1 MGIILTSLVLVN
13 KRKDGIVYNI
23 LDNKKICKTR
33 QGILFILFMALASNF
48 ANSMDNR
55 NTLVERAISTIDNHN
70 YGKSKLQIY

>member
-1 MGIILTSLVLVN
+1 MVIIYW
-13 KRKDGIVYNI
+13 II
-23 LDNKKICKTR
+23 KIYAR

-70 YGKSKLQIY
+70 YKKQATNILKNR